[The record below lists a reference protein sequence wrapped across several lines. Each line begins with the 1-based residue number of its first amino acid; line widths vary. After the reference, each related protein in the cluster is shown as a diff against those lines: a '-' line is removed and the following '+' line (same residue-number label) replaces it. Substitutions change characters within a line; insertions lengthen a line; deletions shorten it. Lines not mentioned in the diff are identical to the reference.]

1 MTQDIQDIELQHVVE
16 AQLHAD
22 KTLDSADITVAVK
35 DRVATP
41 AGFTRSFRQ
50 RRRAVAAVERV
61 RGVAA
66 IVDDIEVRLPLLHR
80 RTDPEIAGNALETLR
95 LDLPEAAENL
105 KVTVDDGS
113 W

>member
-22 KTLDSADITVAVK
+22 KTLDSADITVALK
-35 DRVATP
+35 DRVATL

-80 RTDPEIAGNALETLR
+80 RTLTSSRWRHSTARSRGEAPSGR
-95 LDLPEAAENL
+95 L
-105 KVTVDDGS
+105 S
-113 W
+113 S